1 MRARSV
7 RTTANTTMRRFP
19 LSGSQQQQQQLR
31 SLSSLSAS
39 CSEQKIDSASAT
51 MMKIL
56 MAVTSASVIVAAT
69 SITDCEQIG
78 GELPDFGSSSDSI
91 AGSGPPSDKMEHDT
105 TVFLSTIPYNRPKE
119 EITDDSS
126 EFSRGIRAFENCTNG
141 EEEEESRNEEGK
153 YQDPTQ
159 VAPPPRA
166 VLSTSKSTSERNDKS
181 SSSSSSSSTK
191 KSSTIMETSL
201 TNAGD
206 LPNSSDCVVTKKMYF
221 YKTPKIKS
229 KKKSKFVLLAGPSSE
244 ALGGD
249 IAHLLGCDLNRMNV
263 GKYNDGETSVEIGD
277 SVRGK
282 HIYLICSTSSDDA
295 VLELAF
301 MISTLRRSSVKSI
314 TAVIPYYGYSR
325 QDQQFGREPIAA
337 SDVAIVSVRNQVNW
351 STIFV
356 MLNFFY
362 HLCLWKSHLFV
373 CLIISWSFF
382 KMT

>member
-39 CSEQKIDSASAT
+39 CSEQKIESASAT

-126 EFSRGIRAFENCTNG
+126 EFSRGIRAFENCTN

-153 YQDPTQ
+153 YQDPTR

-166 VLSTSKSTSERNDKS
+166 VLSTSKSTSEKNDK
-181 SSSSSSSSTK
+181 SSSSSSSTK

-206 LPNSSDCVVTKKMYF
+206 LPNSDCVVTKKMYF

-373 CLIISWSFF
+373 CLIISWSSF

>member
-1 MRARSV
+1 MRAR

-141 EEEEESRNEEGK
+141 EEEEEEESRNEEGK

-166 VLSTSKSTSERNDKS
+166 VLSTSKSTSEKNDKS
-181 SSSSSSSSTK
+181 SSSSSSTK
-191 KSSTIMETSL
+191 KISTIMETSL

-206 LPNSSDCVVTKKMYF
+206 LPNSDCVVTKKMYF

-373 CLIISWSFF
+373 CLFDNILVFF
-382 KMT
+382 

>member
-1 MRARSV
+1 LRAR
-7 RTTANTTMRRFP
+7 RTTANTTTRSFP

-39 CSEQKIDSASAT
+39 CNEQNIDSASAT

-56 MAVTSASVIVAAT
+56 MAVTSASIVVATAT
-69 SITDCEQIG
+69 STASTITDCEQ
-78 GELPDFGSSSDSI
+78 ELPDFGSSSDSI
-91 AGSGPPSDKMEHDT
+91 AGSGPPSDKMEECDNT
-105 TVFLSTIPYNRPKE
+105 IFLSTIPYNRSKE

-126 EFSRGIRAFENCTNG
+126 EFSRGIRAFENSTN
-141 EEEEESRNEEGK
+141 EEEEESRN
-153 YQDPTQ
+153 
-159 VAPPPRA
+159 A
-166 VLSTSKSTSERNDKS
+166 VLSTSKSTSEKNDKP
-181 SSSSSSSSTK
+181 SSSSTK
-191 KSSTIMETSL
+191 KGSTIMETSL

-206 LPNSSDCVVTKKMYF
+206 LPNSDCVVTKKMYF

-337 SDVAIVSVRNQVNW
+337 SDVAIVSVCNQINR
-351 STIFV
+351 STIFD
-356 MLNFFY
+356 MLNLFLPF
-362 HLCLWKSHLFV
+362 LFWKSNLLFV
-373 CLIISWSFF
+373 CNF
-382 KMT
+382 KNNFS

>member
-1 MRARSV
+1 
-7 RTTANTTMRRFP
+7 
-19 LSGSQQQQQQLR
+19 
-31 SLSSLSAS
+31 
-39 CSEQKIDSASAT
+39 
-51 MMKIL
+51 MKIL
-56 MAVTSASVIVAAT
+56 MAVASASIVVAT
-69 SITDCEQIG
+69 SITDCEQQG
-78 GELPDFGSSSDSI
+78 GELPVFGSSSDSI

-126 EFSRGIRAFENCTNG
+126 EFSRGIRAFENCTN
-141 EEEEESRNEEGK
+141 EEEEESRNGEGK

-166 VLSTSKSTSERNDKS
+166 VLSTSKSTSEKNDK
-181 SSSSSSSSTK
+181 SSSSSTK

-206 LPNSSDCVVTKKMYF
+206 LPNSDCVVTKKMYF
-221 YKTPKIKS
+221 YKTPQIKS

-337 SDVAIVSVRNQVNW
+337 SDVAIVSVCNQVNW
-351 STIFV
+351 TTIFD
-356 MLNFFY
+356 MLNFFSIVFGN
-362 HLCLWKSHLFV
+362 LTFLFV
-373 CLIISWSFF
+373 CKYFDLFL
-382 KMT
+382 K

>member
-1 MRARSV
+1 
-7 RTTANTTMRRFP
+7 
-19 LSGSQQQQQQLR
+19 
-31 SLSSLSAS
+31 
-39 CSEQKIDSASAT
+39 
-51 MMKIL
+51 
-56 MAVTSASVIVAAT
+56 
-69 SITDCEQIG
+69 
-78 GELPDFGSSSDSI
+78 
-91 AGSGPPSDKMEHDT
+91 MEHDT

-141 EEEEESRNEEGK
+141 EEEEEESRNEEGK

-166 VLSTSKSTSERNDKS
+166 VLSTSKSTFEKNDKS
-181 SSSSSSSSTK
+181 SSSSSTK
-191 KSSTIMETSL
+191 KVSTIMETSL

-351 STIFV
+351 RDFCYAQFFLPFV
-356 MLNFFY
+356 SLEIS
-362 HLCLWKSHLFV
+362 LV
-373 CLIISWSFF
+373 CLFDNILVFF
-382 KMT
+382 LK